1 MGGRP
6 LEEEELVERAR
17 NGDVTAYEQLVR
29 MYQDLAARTAYVITG
44 GAADAQDAVQEAFVK
59 AYYSLGRFRAEAP
72 FRPWLLRIVANEAIN
87 RRRSTRRQLG
97 LALRAAEG
105 RLQDGAVPSPEG
117 AALAQD
123 DRSRLV
129 AAMNRLRPEDR
140 LVIAYRYWFDLSESE
155 MADALGC
162 ARGTVKSRLSRAL
175 ARLREVMESAGLG
188 AERSETQGAA
198 DA

>member
-29 MYQDLAARTAYVITG
+29 TYQDLAARTAYVITG

-59 AYYSLGRFRAEAP
+59 AYYALGRFRGGSP

-87 RRRSTRRQLG
+87 RRRAARRQMG

-105 RLQDGAVPSPEG
+105 RLQDDAVPSPEG

-123 DRSRLV
+123 EHGRLV
-129 AAMNRLRPEDR
+129 AAMNLLRPEDR

-162 ARGTVKSRLSRAL
+162 ARGTVKSKLSRAL
-175 ARLREVMESAGLG
+175 ARLRKVMAPAGLG
-188 AERSETQGAA
+188 DERVGLEGAT
-198 DA
+198 DG

>member
-29 MYQDLAARTAYVITG
+29 THQDLAARTAYVITG

-59 AYYSLGRFRAEAP
+59 AYYALGRFRGGSP

-87 RRRSTRRQLG
+87 RRRAARRQMG

-105 RLQDGAVPSPEG
+105 RLQDDAVPSPEG

-123 DRSRLV
+123 EHRRLV
-129 AAMNRLRPEDR
+129 GAMNQLRPEDR

-155 MADALGC
+155 MAEALGC
-162 ARGTVKSRLSRAL
+162 ARGTVKSRLSRAV
-175 ARLREVMESAGLG
+175 ARLREFMGPAGLG
-188 AERSETQGAA
+188 EQLKMEGAT
-198 DA
+198 DG